1 MINFSPNTMRSLN
14 KVIQQRQKVIE
25 KEILHNIETKIINAC
40 KANNNYLPN
49 KFIETIIDQTIV
61 L

>member
-25 KEILHNIETKIINAC
+25 KEILHNIETKIINAR
-40 KANNNYLPN
+40 KANNNCLPN
-49 KFIETIIDQTIV
+49 KFIETIIDQTLV